1 MSARF
6 YAVGD
11 VVLDRK
17 MTYAGH
23 PTQVAT
29 ADDGRWAQMIADG
42 LNWVIDQVTPWDPSA
57 AHSPVVDGEVIDA
70 TVDVTLAIES

>member
-29 ADDGRWAQMIADG
+29 ADDERWAGIIADG
-42 LNWVIDQVTPWDPSA
+42 LNMIVEQVAPWATGVRCTDVID
-57 AHSPVVDGEVIDA
+57 G
-70 TVDVTLAIES
+70 